1 MQTTTSSST
10 LDVIGQVYSSSI
22 RRELNEINFE
32 NREHHFHCKGYVS
45 SANYSAK
52 RGTYIFFI
60 NRKLSRNSSS
70 KTLTADINFRAPDR
84 LVDCTALKRNLEA
97 FYASILPKGGAPF
110 IYLAL
115 NIHPSRVDVN
125 VSPTKSEVHFL
136 DQEDIIEVIC
146 EEMQKKL
153 SSANQSRSFNV
164 QTLLPG
170 TSHLNTAGT
179 GAKPPSTGPRPTST
193 SNRLPP
199 QKLVRTD
206 AKAQT
211 LDSMI
216 NFTASSRPSKEHDSG
231 LSEKA
236 KGKRKA
242 LELVELDEDG
252 NETTPN
258 IIDDDEEETE
268 ENGDM
273 DSARSKFRDSDQPTA
288 VHTASQPNY
297 ARRTKI
303 PICDC
308 DLTSIQELR
317 ASLTK
322 NKSQGAHLVMAFVL
336 IRIKLIS
343 PFL

>member
-1 MQTTTSSST
+1 MRSILRMANIIFNAKAMFRALTTALKEGLTSF
-10 LDVIGQVYSSSI
+10 SSI
-22 RRELNEINFE
+22 
-32 NREHHFHCKGYVS
+32 VS
-45 SANYSAK
+45 FLVPLPPKTPTAN
-52 RGTYIFFI
+52 I
-60 NRKLSRNSSS
+60 
-70 KTLTADINFRAPDR
+70 DFRSPDR

-153 SSANQSRSFNV
+153 SSANQSRTFNV

-170 TSHLNTAGT
+170 TSHLNTAAGT
-179 GAKPPSTGPRPTST
+179 STKPSSAAARPTST

-206 AKAQT
+206 ARAQT

-216 NFTASSRPSKEHDSG
+216 NFTASSRPSKEKDSG

-242 LELVELDEDG
+242 SEIVELDEDG

-258 IIDDDEEETE
+258 IIDDDEEDTE
-268 ENGDM
+268 ENRDM
-273 DSARSKFRDSDQPTA
+273 GGARSKYRDSDQPTA

-303 PICDC
+303 PISDC
-308 DLTSIQELR
+308 DLTSIQDLR

-322 NKSQGAHLVMAFVL
+322 DKSQGAHLIMAIVFM
-336 IRIKLIS
+336 RIKLIS
-343 PFL
+343 PFVCSY

>member
-1 MQTTTSSST
+1 M
-10 LDVIGQVYSSSI
+10 
-22 RRELNEINFE
+22 
-32 NREHHFHCKGYVS
+32 S

-52 RGTYIFFI
+52 RGTFIFFI
-60 NRKLSRNSSS
+60 NRKSWQIPAGHGLIFYD
-70 KTLTADINFRAPDR
+70 TTDR

-97 FYASILPKGGAPF
+97 FYTSILPKGGSPF

-146 EEMQKKL
+146 EAMQKKL
-153 SSANQSRSFNV
+153 SSANQSRTFNV

-170 TSHLNTAGT
+170 TEYLSTESTAK
-179 GAKPPSTGPRPTST
+179 AASSSARPSST
-193 SNRLPP
+193 VTRLPP

-211 LDSMI
+211 LDSM
-216 NFTASSRPSKEHDSG
+216 NFTSSTRAVKPPDSF

-242 LELVELDEDG
+242 SEIVEVDADGQEVPSVTEGDEDMSDDH
-252 NETTPN
+252 
-258 IIDDDEEETE
+258 DDD
-268 ENGDM
+268 
-273 DSARSKFRDSDQPTA
+273 ARSKYRDSNQPTSMHIPKEA
-288 VHTASQPNY
+288 TY

-303 PICDC
+303 PISAC

-317 ASLTK
+317 AELTK
-322 NKSQGAHLVMAFVL
+322 DKSQGQSCKAAYRRQH
-336 IRIKLIS
+336 
-343 PFL
+343 